1 MKIVLELPDKAKC
14 LNVCVVYDD
23 GAYPAM
29 AMASTMRGTEEL
41 QDGAVFKLPNKKEG
55 EKE

>member
-1 MKIVLELPDKAKC
+1 MKIVLEVPDKAKC

-29 AMASTMRGTEEL
+29 AMASTMRGTDDL
-41 QDGAVFKLPNKKEG
+41 HDGAVFHIPNKEG
-55 EKE
+55 DEEE